1 MDLRNG
7 ILLLRLQ
14 TFHWGKICIISGML
28 LHCIIMINPLQ
39 ATEIIQKESLFC
51 EHFSNIL
58 PSNQMRKENFALYG
72 ARTGDKDLLWGNGRT
87 IKMEISCSKLWK
99 IRCFFIFCSLSFV
112 EFVSESC
119 DSRRRRNSKCLL
131 RFFFLLFLH
140 IAEIHTIL
148 CERIRILLV
157 FHLRCSF
164 NRLNVYQK
172 IVLSI
177 IANISIH

>member
-1 MDLRNG
+1 
-7 ILLLRLQ
+7 
-14 TFHWGKICIISGML
+14 ML
-28 LHCIIMINPLQ
+28 LQCIIMINPLK
-39 ATEIIQKESLFC
+39 ATEIIQKASLFC

-99 IRCFFIFCSLSFV
+99 IQCFFIFCSLSFV

-131 RFFFLLFLH
+131 RFFFFHFCIFQRYIQFFERELEYYWHFSWDLL
-140 IAEIHTIL
+140 
-148 CERIRILLV
+148 
-157 FHLRCSF
+157 SF
-164 NRLNVYQK
+164 NRLNVDHK
-172 IVLSI
+172 NFLKCNCNLKLTRTRN
-177 IANISIH
+177 A

>member
-1 MDLRNG
+1 MIISTFKFKICNEFKKWKFYFYA
-7 ILLLRLQ
+7 LQ
-14 TFHWGKICIISGML
+14 TFHWEKICIISGML
-28 LHCIIMINPLQ
+28 LQCIIMINPLK
-39 ATEIIQKESLFC
+39 ATEIIQKASLFC

-99 IRCFFIFCSLSFV
+99 IQCFFIFCSLSFV

-131 RFFFLLFLH
+131 RFFFPLSFLH
-140 IAEIHTIL
+140 ISKIHTIL
-148 CERIRILLV
+148 WERVRILLA
-157 FHLRCSF
+157 F
-164 NRLNVYQK
+164 
-172 IVLSI
+172 
-177 IANISIH
+177 